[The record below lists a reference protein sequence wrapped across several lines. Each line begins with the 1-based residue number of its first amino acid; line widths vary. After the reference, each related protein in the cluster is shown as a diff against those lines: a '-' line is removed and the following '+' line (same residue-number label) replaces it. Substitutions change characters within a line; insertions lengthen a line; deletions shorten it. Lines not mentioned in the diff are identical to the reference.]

1 MKILDPLLVAA
12 TLALVPALAWLF
24 GRFAGRRNWPVT
36 GTIVLGIAAA
46 VLAALAKHTVISM
59 AEVPAADVDV
69 VLARRLAEI
78 AAAPEFYAF
87 LMVLGAFMSMLAW
100 SATPVA
106 PGISEQQQ

>member
-1 MKILDPLLVAA
+1 MKILDPLLIAA

-36 GTIVLGIAAA
+36 GTLVLGVAAA
-46 VLAALAKHTVISM
+46 VIASLAKHTMMSV
-59 AEVPAADVDV
+59 AEVPAAPFEV
-69 VLARRLAEI
+69 VLSRRLAEV

-87 LMVLGAFMSMLAW
+87 LIVLGTFMSMLAW

-106 PGISEQQQ
+106 PGYGETQR